1 MKIRSSEIVVSA
13 IKREQY
19 PAEGLPEIALVG
31 RSNVGKSSATNAL
44 LNRRNFARTSQTP
57 GKTRTINFY
66 KINNEFYFVDLPGY
80 GYAKV
85 SKSEKDKWGVIMER
99 YLQDRQELCAIFLL
113 VDIRHEPTNDD
124 VMMYE
129 WIKHFGYNCVVIA
142 TKADK
147 ISRGQYQKHI
157 SIIRK
162 KLQLEKDEKVIPL
175 SSSKKTGVE
184 DVWNDIRHEPTN
196 DDVMMYEWIKHFG
209 YNCVVI
215 ATKADKISRGQ
226 YQKHISIIRKKLQ
239 LEKDEKVIPLSSSKK
254 TGVEDVW
261 NEIIAQYEEH
271 GYEITVD

>member
-13 IKREQY
+13 IKKDQY

-66 KINNEFYFVDLPGY
+66 KINEEFYFVDLPGY

-184 DVWNDIRHEPTN
+184 DVWN
-196 DDVMMYEWIKHFG
+196 
-209 YNCVVI
+209 
-215 ATKADKISRGQ
+215 
-226 YQKHISIIRKKLQ
+226 
-239 LEKDEKVIPLSSSKK
+239 
-254 TGVEDVW
+254 
-261 NEIIAQYEEH
+261 EIIAQYEEH